1 MQDNITYL
9 VLPNLNKMYITFDD
23 NRLHTYFVT
32 CIFVREEITQ
42 LQIKRAV
49 TRCIKA
55 NQSALNGFLHR
66 GINIRFA
73 TVYQDHNFDRIPLYR
88 KDLELNLWENLRGRR
103 P

>member
-1 MQDNITYL
+1 MQDNLTSL

-32 CIFVREEITQ
+32 CIFVRAEITQ

-55 NQSALNGFLHR
+55 NQSILNGFLHR

-73 TVYQDHNFDRIPLYR
+73 TVYQDHWFDRIPLYR
-88 KDLELNLWENLRGRR
+88 KDLELNLWENLRG
-103 P
+103 